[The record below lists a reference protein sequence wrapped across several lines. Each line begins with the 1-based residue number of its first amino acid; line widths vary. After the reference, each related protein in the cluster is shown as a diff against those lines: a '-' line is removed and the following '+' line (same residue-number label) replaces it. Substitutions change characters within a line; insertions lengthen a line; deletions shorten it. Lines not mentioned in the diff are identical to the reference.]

1 VYRNGDRDTGHIN
14 AVLQPWGARQGEQ
27 SCTFR
32 LYCPKASQVELVLFD
47 SYRQPKGQH
56 HPMDKLPDG
65 SWALE
70 LPGEHTGKYYGY
82 RVQHHPDE
90 KGQLKPPS
98 LLADP
103 WSTQVTSVN
112 HYQQLPK
119 SRIAGPDSFDW
130 QGDTF
135 VIPPEERDLIIY
147 EVHVKDLT
155 AHPSAGAKKPGT
167 YLGFVEKDIT
177 GGIAHLKRLGVN
189 AVELLPLQKFAG
201 FEPPFEM
208 NTAEG
213 FRNTWNPYGRN
224 YWGYMTS
231 FFFSPETMYASNGSD
246 RAGMFTGDPV
256 TASRELKHMVRELH
270 REGIAVIMDVVYN
283 HVSQYDQNPLS
294 YLDNQEFFRSD
305 EEGRLTNHS
314 GCGNDLR
321 TESPYIRELIISSV
335 KWWMQEYHIDGFRF
349 DLANLIDRQTISEIR
364 REAQKVNPNV
374 LLIAEPWGGGY
385 DPTGFSGHGWS
396 SWNDQIRNGVK
407 GIDPIHTPGF
417 IFGKWHYESN
427 RESLENYIRGTLLHQ
442 SNGRF
447 HHQEHALNYLE
458 SHDGYTLGDFI
469 RIALD
474 HGKKDAVF
482 QSKTPVIALSDQE
495 MKCAR
500 LAALFLLTAQG
511 IPMIHSGQEWG
522 RSKWIVPVN
531 PRDVNSGKLD
541 HNSYEK
547 DNETNYL
554 DFTEIEANAG
564 LFDYYRNLIRLRNQN
579 PQLRLAEPH
588 EIHFHPYEDA
598 LHITFEIHSHHQPG
612 QRMLISLNGNSH
624 NEFTVTVPEGRWEQ
638 IADETEVNTD
648 NPQPVQGSEI
658 TVPPTSGIILR
669 QLLS

>member
-1 VYRNGDRDTGHIN
+1 MFRNGDRETGYLSTT
-14 AVLQPWGARQGEQ
+14 VQPWGVRQEDGG
-27 SCTFR
+27 CTFR
-32 LYCPKASQVELVLFD
+32 LFCPKARRVELVLFD
-47 SYRQPKGQH
+47 SYRQLKGQH

-65 SWALE
+65 SWMLE
-70 LPGEHTGKYYGY
+70 LPGDHTGKYYGY
-82 RVQHHPDE
+82 RVEHHADDT
-90 KGQLKPPS
+90 GQLKPPP

-103 WSTQVTSVN
+103 WSTQITSVN
-112 HYQQLPK
+112 HYQHLPK

-135 VIPPEERDLIIY
+135 VIPPEQRDLVIY
-147 EVHVKDLT
+147 EVHVKDMT
-155 AHPSAGAKKPGT
+155 AHPSAGARNPGT
-167 YLGFVEKDIT
+167 YIGFAEKDIK

-189 AVELLPLQKFAG
+189 AVELLPIQKFAG
-201 FEPPFEM
+201 FEPPFELE
-208 NTAEG
+208 TPEG
-213 FRNTWNPYGRN
+213 IRNTWNPYSRN

-231 FFFSPETMYASNGSD
+231 FFFAAETMYASNGSNK
-246 RAGMFTGDPV
+246 AGVFTGDPV
-256 TASRELKHMVRELH
+256 TASRELKYMIRELH
-270 REGIAVIMDVVYN
+270 HEGIAVIMDVVYN
-283 HVSQYDQNPLS
+283 HVSQYDQNPLM
-294 YLDNQEFFRSD
+294 YLDRTEFFRTD
-305 EEGRLTNHS
+305 EEGQLTNHS

-321 TESPYIRELIISSV
+321 TESPHIRELIISSV

-349 DLANLIDRQTISEIR
+349 DLANLIDRQTISKIR
-364 REAQKVNPNV
+364 SEARKVNPNV

-396 SWNDQIRNGVK
+396 AWNDQIRNGVK

-474 HGKKDAVF
+474 NEKVNTRFKSKKPLIKLAE
-482 QSKTPVIALSDQE
+482 QE
-495 MKCAR
+495 LKCAR

-522 RSKWIVPVN
+522 RSKWIVPEN
-531 PRDVNSGKLD
+531 PRDENTGKMD

-547 DNETNYL
+547 DNATNYL
-554 DFTEIEANAG
+554 DFSEIEANAG
-564 LFDYYRNLIRLRNQN
+564 LFEYYRNLIRLRKEN

-588 EIHFHPYEDA
+588 EIHFHSFEDA
-598 LHITFEIHSHHQPG
+598 LHITFEIHSQHQPG
-612 QRMLISLNGNSH
+612 QRMLVSLNGHSE
-624 NEFTVTVPEGRWEQ
+624 NEFTVTLPDGRWEQ
-638 IADETEVNTD
+638 VADATAVYPD
-648 NPQPVQGSEI
+648 NPRPVSGTEI
-658 TVPPTSGIILR
+658 TVPPTSGIILK
-669 QLLS
+669 QFLS